1 MAERPALSR
10 YVGHKLAMG
19 VRSED
24 MEDASLVR
32 GDTDDRR
39 ISATVLVTE
48 ALGSEV
54 VVRFGV
60 DVDEVVTKDTR
71 ALAEDAQTNQASKV
85 ATAVAKS
92 QWVASFGP
100 RTRVKP
106 TDDIEVAID
115 MRQVHFFDP
124 GTGLSIRT

>member
-1 MAERPALSR
+1 
-10 YVGHKLAMG
+10 MG

-32 GDTDDRR
+32 DNTDDRR

-60 DVDEVVTKDTR
+60 DVEEVTTLDTKL
-71 ALAEDAQTNQASKV
+71 LAEDAMADQASHV
-85 ATAVAKS
+85 ATSVGKA

-106 TDDIEVAID
+106 GHDIEVAID
-115 MRQVHFFDP
+115 TRQVHFFDP
-124 GTGLSIRT
+124 ETSQAIRT